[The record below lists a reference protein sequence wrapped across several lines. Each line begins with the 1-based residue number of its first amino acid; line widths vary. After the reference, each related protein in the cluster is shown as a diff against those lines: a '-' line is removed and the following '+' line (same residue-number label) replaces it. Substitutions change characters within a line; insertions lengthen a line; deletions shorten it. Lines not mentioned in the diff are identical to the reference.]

1 MEDYKGINRTEYP
14 KWQGW
19 KIVSDY
25 EKFAE
30 DERTLLQLCE
40 NNVQLQELVAQFY
53 EGGRKNG

>member
-19 KIVSDY
+19 KIIGDY
-25 EKFAE
+25 EKFAT
-30 DERTLLQLCE
+30 DERTLHQLCE

-53 EGGRKNG
+53 EGGK